1 MDGSTG
7 SERVFVARVSAV
19 LFVLGLLVP
28 FFMVFVGG
36 ALKIHDGGAGVAFG
50 FFSVSEVLAV
60 ILGGVGWRHAS
71 GKTGSVGGVAAIC
84 LALAFG
90 TLRCNAR
97 YCAVVAA
104 GSGLSEDVT
113 FSAACGISRCPAVGG
128 CLRHSLH

>member
-36 ALKIHDGGAGVAFG
+36 ALKIHKRRGRCRFWL
-50 FFSVSEVLAV
+50 FSVSEVLAV

-90 TLRCNAR
+90 TLRATAGLRRSSPLAPVKRGCDIFSRVR
-97 YCAVVAA
+97 YKRVPRSAVACA
-104 GSGLSEDVT
+104 L
-113 FSAACGISRCPAVGG
+113 
-128 CLRHSLH
+128 LR